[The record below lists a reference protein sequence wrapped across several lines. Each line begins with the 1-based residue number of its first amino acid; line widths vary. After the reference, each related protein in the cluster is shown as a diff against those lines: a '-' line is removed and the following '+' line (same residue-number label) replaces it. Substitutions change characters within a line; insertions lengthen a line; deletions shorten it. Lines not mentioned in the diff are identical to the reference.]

1 MTRGWHEIRFCCF
14 YKVLLCAQVICVTV
28 DLTHNH
34 VKPITFVHLDQNQIG
49 AYLLVFE
56 IIKTHLAHLIMYYK
70 INAHHYLIA
79 HVSQVLWGPTNYK
92 SDAQNKFQSTC

>member
-1 MTRGWHEIRFCCF
+1 M
-14 YKVLLCAQVICVTV
+14 QVICVTV

-34 VKPITFVHLDQNQIG
+34 VKPITFVHLDQNQVG

-92 SDAQNKFQSTC
+92 